1 MGYATLE
8 TGYRGVVRRNVSMQ
22 CLGISISRI
31 TSTDEQGNV
40 TVLSEIRTPVVSKTV
55 ETVKEFVGLD
65 QTTAEG
71 SGPATSGHG
80 ETGANA
86 YLFVPFCR
94 INAAGQQPFVEYE
107 RGVAVAREQGGTYT
121 VTVTER
127 ESVLLT

>member
-1 MGYATLE
+1 MGYATLA
-8 TGYRGVVRRNVSMQ
+8 TGYRGVVRKSASMQ

-55 ETVKEFVGLD
+55 ETVKEYVGLD

-71 SGPATSGHG
+71 SGPAD
-80 ETGANA
+80 
-86 YLFVPFCR
+86 LFVPFCR
-94 INAAGQQPFVEYE
+94 VNSAGQQPFVEYE